1 MDPTSVAIA
10 SFLPSANA
18 FRFPNRW
25 PPGSPLVRLP
35 GPIAIT
41 LGDANS
47 GLCGG
52 MALAVADLFRAHLPP
67 PAWTVAPAVGTPA
80 FAYLRQR
87 LIASWDLPWGA
98 ATFATWAM
106 SPDGD
111 TFFGLSG
118 LGRRTIDQLP
128 KLRAGLDAGRPV
140 LVGLVTVHTFNPAE
154 LGKCHIVLAYGYDAG
169 PTSLTV
175 SVYDPNS
182 PGRDDIRITVDT
194 TTGGDAPRITHNVNV
209 KRPIRGCFVLPTPPG
224 DPTPV
229 AGP

>member
-1 MDPTSVAIA
+1 MSATSVAIA
-10 SFLPSANA
+10 SFLPTSSG
-18 FRFPNRW
+18 FRFANRW
-25 PPGSPLVRLP
+25 PAGTPLLRLP
-35 GPIAIT
+35 GPIPIT

-52 MALAVADLFRAHLPP
+52 MALAVADLFHAHRP
-67 PAWTVAPAVGTPA
+67 PAPWTTPPAAGTPA
-80 FAYLRQR
+80 FAYLRER

-98 ATFATWAM
+98 TTFASWAM

-118 LGRRTIDQLP
+118 LGRRTIGQLP
-128 KLRAGLDAGRPV
+128 RLRAGLDAGSPV
-140 LVGLVTVHTFNPAE
+140 MLGLVTVHTFDAVE

-169 PTSLTV
+169 PTSCTV

-182 PGRDDIRITVDT
+182 PRRDDIRITIAT
-194 TTGGDAPRITHNVNV
+194 TTGGDAPRITHNVNI
-209 KRPIRGCFVLPTPPG
+209 KRPIRGCFVLPSPPA